1 MKQAQQA
8 AEAYLKAVADRLRQG
23 ELADLQ
29 LSITSSVAMGIDV
42 ADTIIRL
49 AEHGEGAIGMNVIDG
64 FDLIAM
70 ATFGRGGVQ
79 RWIMGSVTDRVLGA
93 TKLPMLIVR
102 PQRQRAENKHEMH
115 EGGTAGRLGSVE

>member
-79 RWIMGSVTDRVLGA
+79 RWIIGSVTDRVLFR
-93 TKLPMLIVR
+93 VR
-102 PQRQRAENKHEMH
+102 RD
-115 EGGTAGRLGSVE
+115 LCFW